1 MTDWETT
8 FQQLLEGQ
16 VEEVKVPKE
25 DFLFVRTMLIEKGWL
40 FEVVGEAK
48 HGGITIYRKNSITP
62 TS

>member
-25 DFLFVRTMLIEKGWL
+25 DFLFVRTMLIENGWL
-40 FEVVGEAK
+40 FEVVG
-48 HGGITIYRKNSITP
+48 
-62 TS
+62 